1 MKKIFIVFVLLLQG
15 SILSQTNFIR
25 QITSGDFDARN
36 PFIYK
41 DEYGF
46 YNNFLFFELHNVGYS
61 NIYYKRYN
69 SDFAAFEDTVALTTE
84 NSNNINP
91 SYHSSFGVLYQTN
104 KNGNWDIG
112 FVTDSNGVFGI
123 PELLT
128 NSVDDEIDPIYF
140 ERTEDYQRLF
150 YDTTSI
156 LFKRNNDI
164 LFLNYDHGQI
174 LEEVIFDSDSQFSY
188 SEFVGLENNFY
199 WGNKGYYIYAI
210 ESDNIGNKKIV
221 RKYKSY
227 NGLVGDK
234 IILKDNCD
242 CDNLSLQYSTY
253 NTWGLFYTDSS
264 QGQNRYFVY
273 EDLMS
278 SNPINFNA
286 NIEHEGNLSSFD
298 VYYFLDI
305 TEKNNQIKEPDL
317 YKPHTYLVEDNGI
330 TSVRVDIS
338 DLGIWDRDSLI
349 QISVSNSNLAIGSV
363 GVDGFANLV
372 YSIWEDSTD
381 GHIQLFGTPTHIQ
394 YGAVEDE
401 SYTNDFILYQNY
413 PNPFNPE
420 TKIEYK
426 LLQAS
431 DVKLNVTNIL
441 GEKVFEQNFVYQT
454 TGNYKVNFDGKNLPS
469 GVYVYSIYTDENRL
483 SRKMLLMK

>member
-1 MKKIFIVFVLLLQG
+1 MKKIFMVLLLLLQG
-15 SILSQTNFIR
+15 SFFSQVDFIK

-317 YKPHTYLVEDNGI
+317 YKPHT
-330 TSVRVDIS
+330 
-338 DLGIWDRDSLI
+338 
-349 QISVSNSNLAIGSV
+349 
-363 GVDGFANLV
+363 
-372 YSIWEDSTD
+372 
-381 GHIQLFGTPTHIQ
+381 
-394 YGAVEDE
+394 
-401 SYTNDFILYQNY
+401 
-413 PNPFNPE
+413 
-420 TKIEYK
+420 
-426 LLQAS
+426 
-431 DVKLNVTNIL
+431 
-441 GEKVFEQNFVYQT
+441 
-454 TGNYKVNFDGKNLPS
+454 
-469 GVYVYSIYTDENRL
+469 
-483 SRKMLLMK
+483 